1 MVVADAEK
9 SLAAP
14 KAGDLPN
21 LIFGKVQLMTLFVTR
36 QLSYLGTTFQHF
48 KFPQTLK
55 AMEEKRVDPE
65 LAISEIRPLDD
76 FFECMDMVL
85 YDPETVKIVLEPN
98 GSSEGM

>member
-1 MVVADAEK
+1 
-9 SLAAP
+9 
-14 KAGDLPN
+14 
-21 LIFGKVQLMTLFVTR
+21 
-36 QLSYLGTTFQHF
+36 
-48 KFPQTLK
+48 
-55 AMEEKRVDPE
+55 MEEKRVDPE